1 MPTAP
6 GSSSFNVVVTD
17 GNSSASRGLSISIVV
32 PVTITS
38 TSLSGGKVGTAY
50 SDAVHVT
57 GGAAPYTWSVGAGQL
72 PPGLLLDPQSGAISG
87 APTTSGTFSFSIRV
101 TDSAS
106 GKAETGFAVTISATL
121 AITTASSL
129 ATGSAG
135 ASYAQSF
142 TASGGTPPYT
152 WSESGA
158 LPVGLTFSSAG
169 GLSGTPTQ
177 VGNFP
182 IMVQVADAASAKA
195 TASYSVQVVS
205 GLAIATPPVLSSA
218 TDGVPYSF
226 SLQAAGGSLPYSWV
240 VTAGAIPAGL
250 NFSGGGQISGTA
262 TATGD
267 FTFTAQVTDGASR
280 TAQKQF
286 TITVKGPLSITLT
299 ALPAGSTG
307 SAYSQ
312 TLAAVGGTPPY
323 SWSVSAGSLP
333 SGLTLEVPTG
343 TLAGSPTATGNFTF
357 TVTVTDSNSATAQEQ
372 FTVSIGVGL
381 TLTTPASLPA
391 ATAGVPYNVPLQVS
405 GGQPPYSWSLAQ
417 GNLPD
422 GLSLNGASGV
432 IGGVPATSGTFN
444 FTIGVGDSAKISAT
458 RGYTILVGVPALSTI
473 SIGGLPGNLQPL
485 QQTLIAISLADPYPV
500 PVTGTVSLSFAP
512 AGSHPVDDPSVQFST
527 GGRSATFTIPANA
540 TQATFGASQFALQ
553 AGSVTGSITLTI
565 VSLQAGGTSLDIPLA
580 SAQTASVA
588 AAPPVIGTLSLVHM
602 QNGIQLQIVAMTD
615 TRELTKATVAFQQVS
630 GTSLQ
635 NSQITVSLS
644 DVASGWFQSASS
656 ASFGGQFALTL
667 PFTFQGDV
675 SLSSV
680 SVVLSNGSGDSQ
692 SASANY

>member
-1 MPTAP
+1 
-6 GSSSFNVVVTD
+6 
-17 GNSSASRGLSISIVV
+17 
-32 PVTITS
+32 
-38 TSLSGGKVGTAY
+38 
-50 SDAVHVT
+50 
-57 GGAAPYTWSVGAGQL
+57 
-72 PPGLLLDPQSGAISG
+72 
-87 APTTSGTFSFSIRV
+87 
-101 TDSAS
+101 
-106 GKAETGFAVTISATL
+106 
-121 AITTASSL
+121 
-129 ATGSAG
+129 
-135 ASYAQSF
+135 
-142 TASGGTPPYT
+142 
-152 WSESGA
+152 
-158 LPVGLTFSSAG
+158 
-169 GLSGTPTQ
+169 

-182 IMVQVADAASAKA
+182 IVVQVADATSAKA
-195 TASYSVQVVS
+195 TANYSVQVVS

-226 SLQAAGGSLPYSWV
+226 SLQPAGGSPPYSWV
-240 VTAGAIPAGL
+240 VTSGSLPAGL

-267 FTFTAQVTDGASR
+267 FTFTAQVTDGDSH

-286 TITVKGPLSITLT
+286 TIAVKGPLSITST

-312 TLAAVGGTPPY
+312 TLTAVGGTPPY
-323 SWSVSAGSLP
+323 TWLVSAGSLP
-333 SGLTLEVPTG
+333 NGLTLEVPTG
-343 TLAGSPTATGNFTF
+343 TLTGTPSATGNFTF

-372 FTVSIGVGL
+372 FIVSIGVGL

-391 ATAGVPYNVPLQVS
+391 ATAGVPYNNPLQVS
-405 GGQPPYSWSLAQ
+405 GGQPPYSWTLAQ

-432 IGGVPATSGTFN
+432 ISGVPATSGTFN
-444 FTIGVGDSAKISAT
+444 FTIGVSDSAKISAT
-458 RGYTILVGVPALSTI
+458 RAYTIVVGVPALSTI
-473 SIGGLPGNLQPL
+473 SIGGLPGTLQPL
-485 QQTLIAISLADPYPV
+485 QQTLIAISLANPYPV

-512 AGSHPVDDPSVQFST
+512 AGANPVDDPSVQFST
-527 GGRSATFTIPANA
+527 GGRSATFAIPANA
-540 TQATFGASQFALQ
+540 TEATFGASQFALQ

-565 VSLQAGGTSLDIPLA
+565 VSLQAGGTSLDIPPA
-580 SAQTASVA
+580 SAQTVSLA
-588 AAPPVIGTLSLVHM
+588 AVPPVISTLSLVHI
-602 QNGIQLQIVAMTD
+602 QNGIQLQIVAVTN
-615 TRELTKATVAFQQVS
+615 TRELTKATIGFQPAS

-644 DVASGWFQSASS
+644 DVASGWFQSANS
-656 ASFGGQFALTL
+656 ATFGGQFALTL